1 MKHSAIPPFWTRL
14 RQISL
19 FPLRGEALLTLVVL
33 SLASVLT
40 DFPILGFF
48 VWLFLLAMAYK
59 YAFSVLRDTAHGHLE
74 AQAGMLDAPD
84 SVLIKFLVLNFT
96 LALAVFGL
104 SQWLGVPGFLLGL
117 LFASLVQPAATMSLA
132 MENSLAA
139 ALNPATW
146 IALMQRIGA
155 SYFLVC
161 VLLLVFQISVQ
172 RAEALLL
179 PLLPWVLAGIV
190 AQAVFLWGLFATFH
204 LMGYLLYQSHEALG
218 FEPNRHEAEAEIP
231 RSPDQ
236 RLLAAAGA
244 RLQEGDAA
252 GARALIEEVI
262 GERAVGLDV
271 HELYRR
277 LLKAGDAR
285 EPLLRHGRQYLHLLI
300 QEKQDRR
307 ALGLARECLD
317 ADPGF
322 ATLDAADGLRL
333 AERAATLGQHKLTLD
348 LLVGVARSHVREAE
362 GVEAALRAAELLRT
376 RHDRPDEAEALL
388 RQVHSDCRSAAGRER
403 IEAALA
409 G

>member
-1 MKHSAIPPFWTRL
+1 MSTSKIPPFWTRL

-19 FPLRGEALLTLVVL
+19 FPLRGEALITLVVL

-40 DFPILGFF
+40 EIPILGLFA
-48 VWLFLLAMAYK
+48 WLFLLAMAYK

-84 SVLIKFLVLNFT
+84 SVLIKFLAMNIVLAIGVV
-96 LALAVFGL
+96 ALL
-104 SQWLGVPGFLLGL
+104 FLLGPAGLVIGTL
-117 LFASLVQPAATMSLA
+117 LAILVQPAATLSLA
-132 MENSLAA
+132 MENSLVA

-146 IALMQRIGA
+146 IELIQRVGA
-155 SYFLVC
+155 PYFLLC
-161 VLLLVFQISVQ
+161 VLLFVFQLSAQ
-172 RAEALLL
+172 RAELWLA
-179 PLLPWVLAGIV
+179 PLLPTVLGGIV

-218 FEPNRHEAEAEIP
+218 FEPHRHEAEAEIP
-231 RSPDQ
+231 RTPDQ
-236 RLLAAAGA
+236 RLLESAGV

-262 GERAVGLDV
+262 GGRAVGLEV

-277 LLKAGDAR
+277 LLKADGAR

-333 AERAATLGQHKLTLD
+333 AERAATLGQHKLALD
-348 LLVGVARSHVREAE
+348 LLIGVARSHPREPE
-362 GVEAALRAAELLRT
+362 GVEAALQAAELLRG
-376 RHDRPDEAEALL
+376 RYDRASEAEALL
-388 RQVHSDCRSAAGRER
+388 QQVHADCRSAAGRER
-403 IEAALA
+403 IEAAL